1 MVRDTYNQH
10 IFLGRP
16 YSIPWPFTP
25 TIQSRNIQA
34 MTRPSKRMK
43 RMQHLT
49 VLSAQKRK
57 KMLIEHDSIVKCTDV
72 NNHRE
77 EDSGNNDNTGTTNED
92 NNDSWNKNNS
102 DSSDIGSGYET
113 NDDDDEKIPPGQ
125 HAILANQN
133 APKDEENS
141 AFKRAVVGTKPLT
154 AYIIKLMAENEQEGE
169 EDSQRDDSAESSDSN
184 NNTSNWTD
192 AKLSASIEKLK
203 AMKVK

>member
-1 MVRDTYNQH
+1 
-10 IFLGRP
+10 
-16 YSIPWPFTP
+16 
-25 TIQSRNIQA
+25 

-92 NNDSWNKNNS
+92 NNDSWNINNS
-102 DSSDIGSGYET
+102 DSSDIGSGYER
-113 NDDDDEKIPPGQ
+113 N
-125 HAILANQN
+125 
-133 APKDEENS
+133 DEEEVTHGVAEHIERAFNAALS
-141 AFKRAVVGTKPLT
+141 ARSNLENPSRPARYIGQSKRTQRRKNAALKRTVVGTKPLT
-154 AYIIKLMAENEQEGE
+154 AYIIKQMAENEQEGE
-169 EDSQRDDSAESSDSN
+169 EDSQQDDSAESSDSN

-203 AMKVK
+203 AMKEK